1 MMIFCVP
8 NVTQW
13 HQATLALLHCLQLV
27 VLLLLQYFPTLWS
40 TLRSRNCCYKRL
52 LLLLLQ
58 LFPQET
64 CCISVEVGM
73 ISTKECLT
81 VDLGAVKL
89 SLSLKLMA
97 AVVFMVNILRP
108 KPFTIIK
115 STFLAILDGYNMYH
129 NIEETL
135 FPPNDVN
142 YAR

>member
-1 MMIFCVP
+1 
-8 NVTQW
+8 
-13 HQATLALLHCLQLV
+13 
-27 VLLLLQYFPTLWS
+27 
-40 TLRSRNCCYKRL
+40 
-52 LLLLLQ
+52 
-58 LFPQET
+58 
-64 CCISVEVGM
+64 M

-115 STFLAILDGYNMYH
+115 STFLAILDGYNMYR
-129 NIEETL
+129 NIEETD
-135 FPPNDVN
+135 FPPNDVY